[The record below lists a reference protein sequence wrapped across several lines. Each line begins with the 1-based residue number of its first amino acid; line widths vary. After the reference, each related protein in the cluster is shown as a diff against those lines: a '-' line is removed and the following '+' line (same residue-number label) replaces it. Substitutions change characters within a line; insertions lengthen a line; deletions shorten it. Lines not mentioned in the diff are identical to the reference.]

1 MKTVNLSQLPELY
14 TAQKIKTD
22 VIITLYDNIVE
33 HVIEGEEPRT
43 EYTADMYQLKMQYR
57 SGLLDA
63 DNYNAMLEFAKRLHS
78 PQNDAEARQ
87 ARDVLYN

>member
-1 MKTVNLSQLPELY
+1 MKQVNLSQLPELY
-14 TAQKIKTD
+14 VAQKIKAD
-22 VIITLYDNIVE
+22 VIITLYDNI
-33 HVIEGEEPRT
+33 IENIIDSEEPRT

-63 DNYNAMLEFAKRLHS
+63 GNYDAMLAFAKRLHS